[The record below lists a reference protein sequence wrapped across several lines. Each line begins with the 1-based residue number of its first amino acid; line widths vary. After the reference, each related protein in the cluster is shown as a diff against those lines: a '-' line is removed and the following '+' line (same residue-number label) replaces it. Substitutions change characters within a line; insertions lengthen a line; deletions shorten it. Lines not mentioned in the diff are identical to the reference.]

1 MYKHHEESLENLKN
15 YFSGKEEVI
24 AVIFGGSV
32 AKGCARPDSDL
43 DAMVVV
49 TDTAYALRVQQ
60 NSTAETIEGYCT
72 YEGGYFDIKYMTKS
86 FLEDA
91 AKKGSEPARNAFI
104 KAQVLFTKDADIPQ
118 IVEKSPSFRKQE
130 KEEKK
135 CFLFMRISG

>member
-86 FLEDA
+86 F
-91 AKKGSEPARNAFI
+91 
-104 KAQVLFTKDADIPQ
+104 
-118 IVEKSPSFRKQE
+118 
-130 KEEKK
+130 
-135 CFLFMRISG
+135 FML

>member
-1 MYKHHEESLENLKN
+1 MYKHHEESLENLK
-15 YFSGKEEVI
+15 VI

-60 NSTAETIEGYCT
+60 NSTAETITGYCT

-86 FLEDA
+86 F
-91 AKKGSEPARNAFI
+91 
-104 KAQVLFTKDADIPQ
+104 
-118 IVEKSPSFRKQE
+118 
-130 KEEKK
+130 
-135 CFLFMRISG
+135 FML